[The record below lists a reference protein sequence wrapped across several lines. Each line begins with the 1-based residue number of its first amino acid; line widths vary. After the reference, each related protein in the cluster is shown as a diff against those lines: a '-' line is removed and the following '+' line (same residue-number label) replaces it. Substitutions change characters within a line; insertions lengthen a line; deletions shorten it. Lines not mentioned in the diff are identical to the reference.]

1 MKPGVKIVTGKK
13 EVEDFLIEQ
22 DIPFQEQFIKQV
34 KDDSLPAD
42 QILTEQKEGHSA
54 DDLPS
59 LFVP

>member
-1 MKPGVKIVTGKK
+1 MKPGLKIITGKR

-22 DIPFQEQFIKQV
+22 DVHFQEQFIKQV

-54 DDLPS
+54 EDLPS